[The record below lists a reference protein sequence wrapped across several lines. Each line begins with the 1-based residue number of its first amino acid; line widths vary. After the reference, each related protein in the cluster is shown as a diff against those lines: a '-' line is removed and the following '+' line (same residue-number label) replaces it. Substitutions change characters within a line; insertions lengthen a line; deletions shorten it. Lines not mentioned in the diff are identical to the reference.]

1 MINHVISQAGGDSQS
16 LQEMG
21 PFRDSTPEGLKTE
34 PDEGILNLLTIMS
47 HDIRSSLLSMLATLK
62 LLNRGY
68 YGKMDEE
75 VAQRIKELLSDATR
89 LSGIAEEC
97 LGRTLA
103 ALEGLEIVTQSKSCY
118 GKLRTKGT
126 ELENS
131 DPKKG
136 GGKNGLCFRVDP

>member
-1 MINHVISQAGGDSQS
+1 MIDHVTSRAGEDFQS
-16 LQEMG
+16 LQEMD
-21 PFRDSTPEGLKTE
+21 PFGDPTPEGLKTE

-75 VAQRIKELLSDATR
+75 VAQRIKELLSNATR

-97 LGRTLA
+97 LGRTFGV
-103 ALEGLEIVTQSKSCY
+103 LEGLKMEVR
-118 GKLRTKGT
+118 GK
-126 ELENS
+126 
-131 DPKKG
+131 
-136 GGKNGLCFRVDP
+136 

>member
-1 MINHVISQAGGDSQS
+1 MINHATSRAGEDSQS

-21 PFRDSTPEGLKTE
+21 PFADPTLESLKTE
-34 PDEGILNLLTIMS
+34 PEEGIPNLLTIMS

-75 VAQRIKELLSDATR
+75 VAQKIKELLSNATR

-97 LGRTLA
+97 LGRA
-103 ALEGLEIVTQSKSCY
+103 FGVLEGLKMEVRSK
-118 GKLRTKGT
+118 
-126 ELENS
+126 
-131 DPKKG
+131 
-136 GGKNGLCFRVDP
+136 

>member
-75 VAQRIKELLSDATR
+75 VAQRIQELLSNATR
-89 LSGIAEEC
+89 LSRIAEDC
-97 LGRTLA
+97 LGRTFVV
-103 ALEGLEIVTQSKSCY
+103 LERLKMEV
-118 GKLRTKGT
+118 RTK
-126 ELENS
+126 
-131 DPKKG
+131 
-136 GGKNGLCFRVDP
+136 